1 MAKKVVRESK
11 DSYVVE
17 FKSKEPFDKPV
28 IIKHKGR
35 RVAAVIPL
43 ADYQEFVAWKR
54 KQRAL
59 EPKPTRRTRVPRKR
73 KQGDLTKLI
82 GIIQAEPS
90 GETIDW
96 SKIMNKHG
104 YEQIDRDDS

>member
-11 DSYVVE
+11 NSYVVE

-43 ADYQEFVAWKR
+43 AEYKKFAAWR
-54 KQRAL
+54 QRHPGTKTI
-59 EPKPTRRTRVPRKR
+59 ETRRTRAARNR
-73 KQGDLTKLI
+73 RQGDFTKLI
-82 GIIQAEPS
+82 GIFKAQPDQEP
-90 GETIDW
+90 IDF
-96 SKIMNKHG
+96 SALMNKHG